1 MLFSKL
7 LNKYDK
13 YLTTKYDDIL
23 TIEQYSQLVYDKYF
37 NKYPIINPE
46 FMFNVIKHNNEFY
59 IHHIKL
65 FELQLLPSTHL
76 YSLEQRLLDFG
87 LTHGTDFIIVNND
100 HKYYDEYSDIIKFN
114 NIKDLYKQKE
124 YEKNKLFLVRPYIE
138 SIINKFNNQYHNDY
152 KSSKHFILTP
162 RGFTYIC
169 MRSTYTNQYVD
180 FYFNSGVI
188 MNQYN
193 HYIFEKNKN
202 SKQGIAL

>member
-13 YLTTKYDDIL
+13 YLVNKYDDTL
-23 TIEQYSQLVYDKYF
+23 TIEQYSQLVYAKHF
-37 NKYPIINPE
+37 NKYDIIDPE

-65 FELQLLPSTHL
+65 FELQLLPSQHL
-76 YSLEQRLLDFG
+76 YSLEQRLIDFG
-87 LTHGTDFIIVNND
+87 LTHGQDFIMINND
-100 HKYYDEYSDIIKFN
+100 NKYYSNYANIVKFN
-114 NIKDLYKQKE
+114 NVGDLY
-124 YEKNKLFLVRPYIE
+124 NKKDYNEDTLFIVKPYVE
-138 SIINKFNNQYHNDY
+138 SIITKFNRQYHDEY

-169 MRSTYTNQYVD
+169 MRSTYTNQYVN

-193 HYIFEKNKN
+193 NYIEKKK
-202 SKQGIAL
+202 SKLKTKES